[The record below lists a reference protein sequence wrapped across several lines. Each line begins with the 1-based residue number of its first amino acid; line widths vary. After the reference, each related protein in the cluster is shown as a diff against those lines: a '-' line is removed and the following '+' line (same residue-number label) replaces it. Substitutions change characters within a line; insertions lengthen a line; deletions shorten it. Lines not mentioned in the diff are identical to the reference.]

1 MTKQQIMGQS
11 NTVDFKNFETKQQI
25 DNFIK
30 QTETDTQELKLKL
43 SEVDNEMNKR
53 IPSEIPDKL
62 MKLYLDVDCACSIP
76 RTVLWLS
83 TTKREECTRAKLNMY
98 NGIISTTND
107 IVNFNKLTCVY
118 DDASKHI
125 THLDEIIDKNKS

>member
-1 MTKQQIMGQS
+1 MGQS
-11 NTVDFKNFETKQQI
+11 NTVDFKNFETQQQI

-43 SEVDNEMNKR
+43 SNVDNEMNKR

-62 MKLYLDVDCACSIP
+62 MKLYLDVDCACSVPKTI
-76 RTVLWLS
+76 LWLS
-83 TTKREECTRAKLNMY
+83 KTKREECTRAKLNMY

-107 IVNFNKLTCVY
+107 SANFANLSY
-118 DDASKHI
+118 MHADALKHI
-125 THLDEIIDKNKS
+125 EHLDEIVNKNKS